1 MTAGRAPLEAG
12 RFRALAEA
20 YGGDISRWPEAER
33 ASAEAWLARNP
44 RDGAA
49 VLEAARALDDLLGA
63 WRTPEPAEALR
74 NRVLI
79 PAPAQVRHARRR
91 AFVLT
96 LGGGA
101 GLAAACLAGIL
112 VAPVLL
118 STPTAGPVPS
128 PSSQIEETAPSV
140 ALTPSD
146 EVLAEVLADWEP
158 PLADAEADI
167 GV

>member
-44 RDGAA
+44 REGAA
-49 VLEAARALDDLLGA
+49 ELEAARALDDLLGT

-79 PAPAQVRHARRR
+79 PASAQVRQARRR

-118 STPTAGPVPS
+118 STPTAGPAPS
-128 PSSQIEETAPSV
+128 PSSQIEETAPSA
-140 ALTPSD
+140 ALIPSD

-158 PLADAEADI
+158 PLADAEADV
-167 GV
+167 GA

>member
-44 RDGAA
+44 REGAA
-49 VLEAARALDDLLGA
+49 ELEAARALDDLLET

-79 PAPAQVRHARRR
+79 PAPAQVRQARRR

-118 STPTAGPVPS
+118 STPTAGPAPS
-128 PSSQIEETAPSV
+128 PSSQIEETAPSA
-140 ALTPSD
+140 ALIPSD

>member
-1 MTAGRAPLEAG
+1 MTAGRAPPEAG

-44 RDGAA
+44 REGAA
-49 VLEAARALDDLLGA
+49 ELEAARALDDLLET

-79 PAPAQVRHARRR
+79 PAPAQVRQARRR

-118 STPTAGPVPS
+118 STPTAGPAPS
-128 PSSQIEETAPSV
+128 PSSQIEETAPSA
-140 ALTPSD
+140 ALIPSD

>member
-44 RDGAA
+44 REGAA
-49 VLEAARALDDLLGA
+49 ELEAARALDDLLET

-79 PAPAQVRHARRR
+79 PAPAQVRQARRR

-118 STPTAGPVPS
+118 STPTAGPAPS
-128 PSSQIEETAPSV
+128 PSSQIEETAPSA
-140 ALTPSD
+140 ALIPSD

-158 PLADAEADI
+158 PLADAEADV
-167 GV
+167 GA

>member
-44 RDGAA
+44 REGAA
-49 VLEAARALDDLLGA
+49 ELEAARALDDLLET

-128 PSSQIEETAPSV
+128 PSSQIEETAPSA
-140 ALTPSD
+140 ALIPSD